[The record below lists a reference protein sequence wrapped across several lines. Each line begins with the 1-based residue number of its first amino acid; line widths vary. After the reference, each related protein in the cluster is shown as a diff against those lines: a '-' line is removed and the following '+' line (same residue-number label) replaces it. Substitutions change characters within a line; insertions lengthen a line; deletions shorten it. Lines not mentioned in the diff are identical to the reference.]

1 MRAVIT
7 GATKGIGE
15 AIAKLFAEKGLDLAI
30 CSRSVEDLE
39 ETTKN
44 LKTIN
49 PDIEIIHKAA
59 NLRVKTDTQS
69 FGYFV
74 LKHWGNIDILVNNA
88 GLFIP
93 GQIHDE
99 PDGNLENMIETNLY
113 SAYHLSR
120 MFIPGMIERGNGHI
134 LNMCSIA
141 SLFSYPNAGAYTISK
156 FAMLGMSK
164 VLRDELKDKGI
175 RVTSILPGGT
185 WSNSWA
191 GSDLPR
197 ERIMEPE
204 DIAKVT
210 WNAIELG
217 KTAVV
222 EEIIIRPQKGDL

>member
-7 GATKGIGE
+7 GATKGIGA
-15 AIAKLFAEKGLDLAI
+15 AIAKLFAEKGVDLAI
-30 CSRSVEDLE
+30 CSRSDQDLE
-39 ETTKN
+39 KTKN
-44 LKTIN
+44 KLKEIN
-49 PDIEIIHKAA
+49 PKIEIIYKAA
-59 NLRVKTDTQS
+59 NLRSKSETQS
-69 FGYFV
+69 FGLFV
-74 LKHWGNIDILVNNA
+74 VQKWGNIDILVNNA

-120 MFIPGMIERGNGHI
+120 IFVPGMIGKNSGHI
-134 LNMCSIA
+134 INMCSIA

-217 KTAVV
+217 KSAVV